1 MSLDHLHATPYITT
15 AGDRTSDLLGWCR
28 MRTAWQ
34 RRLFP
39 MFTVLTWSR
48 DFAETSLAMR
58 VAALDCDRPVNLT
71 VLRDLEVLF
80 GPASL
85 EAPDLDRTGNPLR
98 ILNIERIRD
107 YREAHKGRPL
117 SVSDAY
123 RTNLSYGP
131 DPTTGAPCEV
141 SVSSASTAAPCSKTS
156 SAPDAPGGIS
166 GVARSSEGT
175 KRIASRPPSCNRPGF
190 Y

>member
-1 MSLDHLHATPYITT
+1 MLLDHLHATPYITT
-15 AGDRTSDLLGWCR
+15 AGNRTSDLLGWRR

-85 EAPDLDRTGNPLR
+85 EAPDPDRTGNPLG

-107 YREAHKGRPL
+107 
-117 SVSDAY
+117 
-123 RTNLSYGP
+123 
-131 DPTTGAPCEV
+131 
-141 SVSSASTAAPCSKTS
+141 
-156 SAPDAPGGIS
+156 
-166 GVARSSEGT
+166 
-175 KRIASRPPSCNRPGF
+175 
-190 Y
+190 